1 MGRPDVWFPPPQT
14 VFLMLE
20 RLAVPH
26 CDLIVCSRLGGVQ
39 RNMLS
44 ENVDAFKTGG
54 SAQQMHAW
62 VRKEYSFLSLSVCS
76 HHSPC
81 SMVFRQGPS
90 RASHCPAELGKS
102 SPNLDPNWRRIHHFR
117 SFKEIA
123 SGIDPLA
130 YPNEPKSRLHS
141 DAARVV
147 FPGGYIRATF
157 VCEAFW
163 VPLGVLRSIRTNL
176 VSRFGKTSLT
186 SLFLYYED
194 TTIILH
200 VGWLADKVLLTR
212 HLEQC

>member
-1 MGRPDVWFPPPQT
+1 
-14 VFLMLE
+14 
-20 RLAVPH
+20 
-26 CDLIVCSRLGGVQ
+26 
-39 RNMLS
+39 
-44 ENVDAFKTGG
+44 
-54 SAQQMHAW
+54 
-62 VRKEYSFLSLSVCS
+62 
-76 HHSPC
+76 
-81 SMVFRQGPS
+81 MVFRQGPS

-141 DAARVV
+141 DSARVV

-176 VSRFGKTSLT
+176 VSRFGKTSLS

-194 TTIILH
+194 TAIILH
-200 VGWLADKVLLTR
+200 VGWLADKVLLMR